1 MNLIAKDTVWLTER
15 KGIKAKVV
23 FEKFRRRMNVL
34 YMTICVLYNIRKVR
48 ILGGTVSLT

>member
-34 YMTICVLYNIRKVR
+34 YMTKGENPRRNCISDVI
-48 ILGGTVSLT
+48 